1 MKLDVLAIVAHPDDA
16 ELSMG
21 GTLIKLAQQGKQV
34 GVADLTRGELGSRG
48 TPELRAQE
56 AAAASQVM
64 GLAYRYNLGLAD
76 GFFEV
81 DMPSLLAVIQLLRSC
96 RPTVV
101 LTNAPEDRHP
111 DHGRACA
118 LVKRACFLS
127 GLLRIE
133 TKYANG
139 KPQDCWRPAQ
149 VFHAIQDNWLM
160 PSFVVDI
167 TDTYEQKLE
176 AIRCYSSQFWQPY
189 AKPEDGPQTPISTQE
204 FWDSLQGRAKE
215 MGHFIRTQYAEGF
228 ISEGPLWAETPL
240 AFVR

>member
-64 GLAYRYNLGLAD
+64 SLAMRHNLGLAD

-81 DMPSLLAVIQLLRSC
+81 DMPSLLSVIQLLRTY

-111 DHGRACA
+111 DHGRACG

-133 TKYANG
+133 TNG
-139 KPQDCWRPAQ
+139 ADGQPQACWRPAQ
-149 VFHAIQDNWLM
+149 LFHAIQDNWLM

-167 TDTYEQKLE
+167 TDTYEQKMA
-176 AIRCYSSQFWQPY
+176 AIRCYASQFWQPDGQSV
-189 AKPEDGPQTPISTQE
+189 DGPQTPISTQE

-228 ISEGPLWAETPL
+228 IADGPLWAHTPL
-240 AFVR
+240 DFVL